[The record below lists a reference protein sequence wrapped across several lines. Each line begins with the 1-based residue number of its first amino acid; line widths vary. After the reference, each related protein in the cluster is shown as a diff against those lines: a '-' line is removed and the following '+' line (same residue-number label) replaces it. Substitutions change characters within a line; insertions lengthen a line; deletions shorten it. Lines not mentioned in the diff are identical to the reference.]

1 MAALSNINVPALV
14 PAGAPTTNAATA
26 GPDTIAL
33 QPFGKYM
40 LIFNNTGGAPV
51 TVTYNDP
58 VSQNPGNAT
67 QFNPDVPV
75 VVTNAQRRVSFVD
88 AARFRDPVSGNME
101 LSYSVTPT
109 MTVEVH
115 GPLA

>member
-1 MAALSNINVPALV
+1 MAALTNINVPALV
-14 PAGAPTTNAATA
+14 PAGAPSTNTCTA
-26 GPDTIAL
+26 GPDTIPV
-33 QPFGKYM
+33 QFGGKY
-40 LIFNNTGGAPV
+40 LLRFNNTGGAPV
-51 TVTYNDP
+51 TVTFDDP

-75 VVTNAQRRVSFVD
+75 IVTNAQARVVTLSAD
-88 AARFRDPVSGNME
+88 RFRDPATGNIQ

-115 GPLA
+115 GPL